1 MTSKFVMDTEKKPPL
16 NEEENR
22 LFKERIELHWNHITL
37 VRQTAEVL
45 WKRLCDVGELALAQ
59 KLAKRASIHDASKFT
74 GIEFDNLHKKDFK
87 DKELISSVDQHRKTN
102 DHHPEF
108 HVNGIKDMS
117 REQIAEMVCDW
128 SARSKEKG
136 TGLRDWI
143 KTDAASRFN
152 FTLQSKCYKDIKFFV
167 DLLLDEPFKQI

>member
-1 MTSKFVMDTEKKPPL
+1 MNSKDKNLDSLKT
-16 NEEENR
+16 EEENR
-22 LFKERIELHWNHITL
+22 HFKQRLELHWDHISL

-45 WKRLCDVGELALAQ
+45 WKRLCDIGELALAQ
-59 KLAKRASIHDASKFT
+59 KLAQRACTHDASKFT
-74 GIEFDNLHKKDFK
+74 GIEFDNLHKSDYK
-87 DKELISSVDQHRKTN
+87 DKGLIEAVHHHRQTN

-136 TGLRDWI
+136 TGLREWI
-143 KTDAASRFN
+143 KEEATEKFDFS
-152 FTLQSKCYKDIKFFV
+152 LKSKAYKDIKFFV
-167 DLLLDEPFKQI
+167 DLLLDDPFKKI